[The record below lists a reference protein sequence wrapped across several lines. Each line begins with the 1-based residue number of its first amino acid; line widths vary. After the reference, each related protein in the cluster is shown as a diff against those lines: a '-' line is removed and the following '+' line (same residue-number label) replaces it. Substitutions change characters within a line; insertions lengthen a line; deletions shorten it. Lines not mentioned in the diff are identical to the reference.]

1 MSVSWK
7 TKDLW
12 YTEIIQRGVASMQ
25 SDLPARSS
33 MVRAVEG
40 CCAIYPVTGQH
51 RRLILAARGRYAA
64 VGSVVLFTVA
74 HLVWANAPLPPPRP
88 PVVDVPSSPFAE
100 WLKAD
105 ASIVVPPSCTLW
117 SLTGFGYQRGV
128 SIGDAMKQNESLHI
142 NHPDTTQ
149 TARQINR
156 FVAANHRFY
165 QLMDH
170 SLLQPWRQV
179 LPGTVEVQSES
190 HPLWVVYDQFVDPH
204 LTEVQVP
211 FAKSLTP
218 SPVFGRTLTGGSR
231 LDPQT
236 ENGVV
241 MPVLDTALWARAYAA
256 VLKRRYNAAAWY
268 SVQRIRLTA
277 DWLRTPQIGIENLGL
292 YSVIPALQDLDV
304 IAPKVSANEAQLVS
318 KNLAEIDSS
327 IPSMKALM
335 EGDMVNNRWRLQQYL
350 AHNTLTPMNIWAAM
364 HAESFISSFISP
376 NPLHESIS
384 SLIVKPIMD
393 PLVLSKRRILAD
405 YDYNLTALQRYD
417 GPLDFRLNPQ
427 GVLVRS
433 GKPNFRRTDP
443 IALLA
448 YDPYSGALLQQEV
461 DSFHRWMGYYALVF
475 AVNAYSGAN
484 GHLPQTLT
492 ELCPRFLTGTFKNGL
507 YYLDPKSVPVFYRLA
522 PGRRH
527 AYDVNS
533 RTKIPRNSDKATKL
547 VSRGSRASYTRNSQR
562 NTDGNSR

>member
-7 TKDLW
+7 TKDLR

-40 CCAIYPVTGQH
+40 CCAIYPATGQH

-105 ASIVVPPSCTLW
+105 ASIVVPPTCTLW
-117 SLTGFGYQRGV
+117 SLTGFGYQTGV

-142 NHPDTTQ
+142 NHAATTQ
-149 TARQINR
+149 TARQITR

-190 HPLWVVYDQFVDPH
+190 HPLWVVYDQSPGPD

-211 FAKSLTP
+211 FAKSLILTP
-218 SPVFGRTLTGGSR
+218 VYSGTLTGGSR

-236 ENGVV
+236 EIREVV
-241 MPVLDTALWARAYAA
+241 PLLDGALWARAYTA
-256 VLKRRYNAAAWY
+256 VLKRRYNAAASY
-268 SVQRIRLTA
+268 SVQRLRITA
-277 DWLRTPQIGIENLGL
+277 NCLRTPRNGL
-292 YSVIPALQDLDV
+292 DSYDVYSVIPALHDLYEL
-304 IAPKVSANEAQLVS
+304 APKVTVNEAKFVS
-318 KNLAEIDSS
+318 KSLAHIDRS

-350 AHNTLTPMNIWAAM
+350 AQNTLTPMNIWAAIHM
-364 HAESFISSFISP
+364 ESFISRNSTPDSP
-376 NPLHESIS
+376 G
-384 SLIVKPIMD
+384 SLLLKPILD

-405 YDYNLTALQRYD
+405 YDYNVTALQHYN
-417 GPLDFRLNPQ
+417 GSLDLRLNSQ
-427 GVLVRS
+427 GLLVRS
-433 GKPNFRRTDP
+433 VMPNFRRTDP
-443 IALLA
+443 VALLA
-448 YDPYSGALLQQEV
+448 YDPYNGALLQQEV
-461 DSFHRWMGYYALVF
+461 HGFHRWMSFYAVAF
-475 AVNAYSGAN
+475 AVNAYAAVK

-492 ELCPRFLTGTFKNGL
+492 ELYPRFLTGTFKKGL
-507 YYLDPKSVPVFYRLA
+507 YYLDPKSVPVLYRLA
-522 PGRRH
+522 PGGRH
-527 AYDVNS
+527 AYDVIS
-533 RTKIPRNSDKATKL
+533 GTKIPWNNYKATKL
-547 VSRGSRASYTRNSQR
+547 ASGGSRVPHTRNAQR